1 MKIVNNK
8 KSNKK
13 DNKLNFI
20 HIYFGNGKGKTT
32 AALGLALR
40 ALGDGKKVAIIQ
52 FDKGGNENFY
62 SDKKI
67 VYKLKKSGY
76 NIDLYS
82 TGNSR
87 INKNKKFRFKNIKK
101 DYEEALRGIE
111 IAKELILKGKQNIL
125 ILDEIIS
132 SVNTGLLKKSQVEE
146 IIDIYNKNRRFELIL
161 TGLRIW
167 KNLKEKADLIT
178 QMKKVKHYYDK
189 GIIARKGI
197 EF

>member
-52 FDKGGNENFY
+52 FDKGGNDNFY

-111 IAKELILKGKQNIL
+111 IVKELI
-125 ILDEIIS
+125 
-132 SVNTGLLKKSQVEE
+132 
-146 IIDIYNKNRRFELIL
+146 
-161 TGLRIW
+161 
-167 KNLKEKADLIT
+167 
-178 QMKKVKHYYDK
+178 
-189 GIIARKGI
+189 
-197 EF
+197 